1 MDERGCSSRCG
12 VLTLFLPPIL
22 TTQLSPC
29 DLLYQ
34 VHIHLAEDPITCAW
48 QGQRLLATDP
58 ASQGRWLTRAAYQQ
72 QRAALLRA
80 QTPLEADLEGSLEH
94 VWDTDDEADGLG
106 GVYSYA

>member
-1 MDERGCSSRCG
+1 M
-12 VLTLFLPPIL
+12 PPIL